1 MVRRIKESKNQRIK
15 ARSRS
20 VGPTNLLGLVA
31 REVLGRH
38 AVEAAPRRV
47 SVEVERSI
55 SRIVAPARELV
66 GRLTDLHVPDQIR
79 VGRSVSRRIAVR
91 PTLGQC
97 VSLLP
102 FDCLVWRIV
111 RQRALLN
118 GGLHC
123 EGGRASGRRRVSMSA
138 CEHES
143 ASAYRVYLPISPSL
157 DINCM
162 GRLSNANVPALL
174 ASVTSAAMATVA
186 VVFILRSVCVGVWMC
201 VERYVCVCVCV
212 CTCVC
217 GRGCV

>member
-1 MVRRIKESKNQRIK
+1 
-15 ARSRS
+15 
-20 VGPTNLLGLVA
+20 
-31 REVLGRH
+31 
-38 AVEAAPRRV
+38 
-47 SVEVERSI
+47 
-55 SRIVAPARELV
+55 
-66 GRLTDLHVPDQIR
+66 
-79 VGRSVSRRIAVR
+79 
-91 PTLGQC
+91 
-97 VSLLP
+97 
-102 FDCLVWRIV
+102 
-111 RQRALLN
+111 
-118 GGLHC
+118 
-123 EGGRASGRRRVSMSA
+123 MST

-212 CTCVC
+212 CVCTCVC